1 MSVFIAPGHGP
12 LPAAALRRGGGRY
25 GIRRRGFDV
34 VCSISHG
41 GGPLSRLPT
50 AHFSLLFASL
60 RLCTR
65 FCIRLFLFVFFFC
78 SRKGRGVGR
87 GVKAGCVTVG
97 EVDAS
102 DPDRLPPATADFL
115 GVCMPHARCAPGFV
129 NKLRD
134 TTGREE
140 VVAAWCRHLTA

>member
-1 MSVFIAPGHGP
+1 MAS
-12 LPAAALRRGGGRY
+12 AAAGLMSSARSAMAAVHFPAFRPPT
-25 GIRRRGFDV
+25 FHF
-34 VCSISHG
+34 CLL
-41 GGPLSRLPT
+41 LSDSVR
-50 AHFSLLFASL
+50 AFAFA
-60 RLCTR
+60 C
-65 FCIRLFLFVFFFC
+65 FCFFFFC

-115 GVCMPHARCAPGFV
+115 GVCMPRARCAPGFV